1 MDKVKKHTVFLVDD
15 HSIVREGM
23 SMMVNNLGD
32 YYVTGSAANGV
43 ELFEKLKEQ
52 KHPDLLILDLSMP
65 VMDGFQ
71 ASRKLGKEYPDIKIL
86 ILTMY
91 DSEIALIRLLQD
103 GVKGFLNKD
112 IQPRELRAAMDEVVK
127 GGYYYSSDTTGKL
140 GNMIHNHFVRNTSI
154 DKSILTDREITFLK
168 FICTDLTYKEIAKQM
183 FLSPRVIDCCRD
195 TLFEKLEVK
204 NRVSLAMFAIKHG
217 IVRI

>member
-1 MDKVKKHTVFLVDD
+1 MEKNKKHSIFLADD
-15 HSIVREGM
+15 HALVREGM
-23 SMMVNNLGD
+23 AIMINNLED
-32 YYVTGSAANGV
+32 YHVIGSASNGA
-43 ELFEKLKEQ
+43 EIFEKLKET
-52 KHPDLLILDLSMP
+52 KAPDLLILDLSMP
-65 VMDGFQ
+65 VMDGFE
-71 ASRKLGKEYPDIKIL
+71 ASRKLSKEYPDIKVV

-112 IQPRELRAAMDEVVK
+112 IQPRELRAAMDEVIQN
-127 GGYYYSSDTTGKL
+127 GYYYSSDTTGKL
-140 GNMIHNHFVRNTSI
+140 GNMIHNHFVRNASI
-154 DKSILTDREITFLK
+154 DKSILNDREITFLK
-168 FICTDLTYKEIAKQM
+168 YICTDLTYKEIAKKM

-204 NRVSLAMFAIKHG
+204 NRVSLAIFAIKHG